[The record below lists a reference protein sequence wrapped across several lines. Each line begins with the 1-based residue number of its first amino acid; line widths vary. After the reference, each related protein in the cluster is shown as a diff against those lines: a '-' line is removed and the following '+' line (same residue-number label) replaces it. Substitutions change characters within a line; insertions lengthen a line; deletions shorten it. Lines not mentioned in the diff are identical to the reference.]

1 MNKFELRLKAYYG
14 GDENAYEELQR
25 ILKKEKRIKTFVAV
39 ACLFI
44 MAFTIVAVVLFKSYD
59 NKIRNYCELELSQ
72 DKTHYV
78 VTGYK
83 GDDTQVI
90 IPSVYRGK
98 PIKSIAYEAFANNN
112 AIEIVI
118 IPDSVTTI
126 EDNAFAGCT
135 SLVEVQIPSSVTSI
149 GDYTFS
155 NCSSLVVITLPD
167 SVTTIEDNAFAGCT
181 SLIDILIPPSVIS
194 IGDYA
199 FFNCSS
205 LVAITLPNSVS
216 SIGSFAFGDCDS
228 IYKIEFEGTSDQWET
243 MNKAENWIG
252 DKGFYVVYCYNAIIF
267 HSD

>member
-1 MNKFELRLKAYYG
+1 MSVEVSTMNKFELRLRAYY
-14 GDENAYEELQR
+14 DEDDNAYEELQR
-25 ILKKEKRIKTFVAV
+25 ILKKEKRIKIFVAV

-44 MAFTIVAVVLFKSYD
+44 IAFTIVAVVQFKSYD

-72 DKTHYV
+72 DKTYYV

-90 IPSVYRGK
+90 IPSVYREK
-98 PIKSIAYEAFANNN
+98 PIKSIADNAFCNNDYV
-112 AIEIVI
+112 EIVI

-126 EDNAFAGCT
+126 ENNAFAGCT
-135 SLVEVQIPSSVTSI
+135 ALVEVQIPSSVT
-149 GDYTFS
+149 
-155 NCSSLVVITLPD
+155 
-167 SVTTIEDNAFAGCT
+167 
-181 SLIDILIPPSVIS
+181 S

-252 DKGFYVVYCYNAIIF
+252 DEEFYVVYCYDAIIF
-267 HSD
+267 HSN